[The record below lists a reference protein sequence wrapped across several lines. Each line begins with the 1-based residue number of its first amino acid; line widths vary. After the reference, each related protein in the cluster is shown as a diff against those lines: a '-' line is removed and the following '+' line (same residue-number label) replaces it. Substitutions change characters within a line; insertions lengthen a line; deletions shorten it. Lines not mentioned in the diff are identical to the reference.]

1 MPRAQVDLRRKEY
14 IVWSSSQTVS
24 GIWRAN
30 GAFRRVA
37 VTAPAGSLA
46 EAVLWALEQ
55 SHTGLPDLTVRGGA
69 LPFQPVLD
77 DLKLSS
83 YATYVKG
90 TRCAAVE
97 SRAGEVTVTPLAN
110 QGARGGFAAVLERAV
125 TLDDPAPGELEQAI
139 VAALEV

>member
-37 VTAPAGSLA
+37 VTAPAGELA
-46 EAVLWALEQ
+46 GAVEWALGQ
-55 SHTGLPDLTVRGGA
+55 SRTGLPDLTTRRGP

-83 YATYVKG
+83 YATYMKG
-90 TRCAAVE
+90 TRSAAVE
-97 SRAGEVTVTPLAN
+97 REGTATTVTPFVN
-110 QGARGGFAAVLERAV
+110 QGARGGFAAALNRAV
-125 TLDDPAPGELEQAI
+125 KLELPAPANLEQAI
-139 VAALEV
+139 VAALGD

>member
-37 VTAPAGSLA
+37 VTAPAGELA
-46 EAVLWALEQ
+46 GAVQWALSQ
-55 SHTGLPDLTVRGGA
+55 SRAGLPDTGRGGP

-90 TRCAAVE
+90 TRSAAVE
-97 SRAGEVTVTPLAN
+97 SEGAATTITPYLN
-110 QGARGGFAAVLERAV
+110 QGGRGGFAAALDRAV
-125 TLDDPAPGELEQAI
+125 TLESPALADLEQAI
-139 VAALEV
+139 AAALGD